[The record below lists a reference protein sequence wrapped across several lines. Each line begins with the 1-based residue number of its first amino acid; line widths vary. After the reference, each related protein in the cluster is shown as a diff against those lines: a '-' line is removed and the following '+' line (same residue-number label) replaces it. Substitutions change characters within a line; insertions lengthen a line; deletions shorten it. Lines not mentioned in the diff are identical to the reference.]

1 MRVNKVYLVALGT
14 LLAATLVVLLMKL
27 SKASPIVTAIG
38 ILLVAVLGLFMLTRQ
53 MSISEKAA
61 ARGAKK
67 RRKKLLPMFY
77 KKKKKKRGPSK

>member
-14 LLAATLVVLLMKL
+14 LLMATLVVLLMKL

-38 ILLVAVLGLFMLTRQ
+38 ILLVAVLGLFILTRQ
-53 MSISEKAA
+53 MSTSEKAA

-77 KKKKKKRGPSK
+77 KKKKKKRGSSK